1 VREPHRLA
9 AALLLLALSPLARAD
24 RDEPGEAAAPA
35 VAAPAPRLE
44 ATFEAKDLKPGRGP
58 LAAAGQTAIV
68 EYTGWLYDPTQ
79 KGGRGRKFDSS
90 IGREP
95 FRFVLGA
102 GRVIRGWELGVT
114 GMRVGGI
121 RRLVIP
127 PQLAYGARGAAGGV
141 IPPFATL
148 LFRIELIG
156 VEPAEPLP

>member
-1 VREPHRLA
+1 VRATIRLA
-9 AALLLLALSPLARAD
+9 CALLLLATSGLAQAD
-24 RDEPGEAAAPA
+24 RDDEAAAPA
-35 VAAPAPRLE
+35 AAAPAPVPE
-44 ATFEAKDLKPGRGP
+44 APFEAKDLKRGRGP
-58 LAAAGQTAIV
+58 VAGAGQTAIV
-68 EYTGWLYDPTQ
+68 EYTGWLYDPKRKDG
-79 KGGRGRKFDSS
+79 KGPKFDSS

-102 GRVIRGWELGVT
+102 GHVIRGWELGVD

-127 PQLAYGARGAAGGV
+127 PQLAYGARGAGGGL

-156 VEPAEPLP
+156 LEPAAPAP

>member
-1 VREPHRLA
+1 MSCPA
-9 AALLLLALSPLARAD
+9 WAD
-24 RDEPGEAAAPA
+24 RDEPGEAATPA
-35 VAAPAPRLE
+35 VAAPAPAPE
-44 ATFEAKDLKPGRGP
+44 TAFEAKDLKAGRGP
-58 LAAAGQTAIV
+58 PAAAGQTAIV
-68 EYTGWLYDPTQ
+68 EYTGWLYDA
-79 KGGRGRKFDSS
+79 KRKDGRGRKFDSS

-102 GRVIRGWELGVT
+102 GRVIRGWELGVD

-127 PQLAYGARGAAGGV
+127 PQLAYGARGAGGGI

-156 VEPAEPLP
+156 LEPAEPAP